1 MSALG
6 REGLYVMGLLDSL
19 TEEKKALTLYYI
31 SIEQDM

>member
-6 REGLYVMGLLDSL
+6 GGGGYVIGLLDFL
-19 TEEKKALTLYYI
+19 TEEKKPLTLFYI